1 MSSTSLDKTIY
12 LSRFQHRGAPQIRL
26 QFTFNQEIKSHLMR
40 LPFMRW
46 SQTHRCFYISD
57 RPDYLEQFKSHCEG
71 VVELKTADTAS
82 RPTGNRKQKVV
93 TRPLVGKVKS
103 SKELKH
109 VPLSH
114 EVKTQIQVVKQWMQ
128 QKRYSA
134 NTIKTYISFI
144 HGFFADHP
152 HIKWD
157 GITEEIIL
165 NYNHKQFIKEGR
177 SYSTQNQ
184 WINAIK
190 LYLKVH
196 HLDVGDL
203 EDIERPRRGRY
214 LPEVLSEEEV
224 MSIFKAVVNLKHK
237 ALLMLLYSS
246 GLRIGEALKIHLS
259 DIRSDEG
266 LIYIRNSK
274 GAKDRRV
281 PLSAKML
288 KVLRR
293 YHQAYQPRNYLF
305 EGWGGR
311 PYSHSS
317 ANKVLKEALKK
328 AGIERRITL
337 HTLRHS
343 YATHVTN
350 RGVNIQYLQEIL
362 GHQSPKTTMLYT
374 HLSGKDLRNIKSPL
388 DEMDI

>member
-1 MSSTSLDKTIY
+1 MSSTPSDKTIY

-26 QFTFNQEIKSHLMR
+26 QFAFNQEIKSHLMR

-57 RPDYLEQFKSHCEG
+57 RPDYLEQFKSHCKG
-71 VVELKTADTAS
+71 VVQMESKK
-82 RPTGNRKQKVV
+82 RPANVPGTIKRKV
-93 TRPLVGKVKS
+93 TRQSPERSVKPR
-103 SKELKH
+103 KEKKQ
-109 VPLSH
+109 VPLRQ
-114 EVKTQIQVVKQWMQ
+114 EVKTQIEVVKHWMQ

-144 HGFFADHP
+144 HSFFADHP
-152 HIKWD
+152 HLEWD
-157 GITEEIIL
+157 AVTEETIL
-165 NYNHKQFIKEGR
+165 NYNHKQFIEEGR

-184 WINAIK
+184 WINAIR

-196 HLDVGDL
+196 HLDIGDL
-203 EDIERPRRGRY
+203 EDIERPRRGHY

-224 MSIFKAVVNLKHK
+224 MSIFKAVGNLKHK

-246 GLRIGEALKIHLS
+246 GLRIGEALKIRLF
-259 DIRSDEG
+259 DIRSEEG

-288 KVLRR
+288 EILRS
-293 YHQAYQPRNYLF
+293 YHQAYQPKNYLF

-317 ANKVLKEALKK
+317 ANKVLKEALRK

-374 HLSGKDLRNIKSPL
+374 HLSGKDIRNIKSPL